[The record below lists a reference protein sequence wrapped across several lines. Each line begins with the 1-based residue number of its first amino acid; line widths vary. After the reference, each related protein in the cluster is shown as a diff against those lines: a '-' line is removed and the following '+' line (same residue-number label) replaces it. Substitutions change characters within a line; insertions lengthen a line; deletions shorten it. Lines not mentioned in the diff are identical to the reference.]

1 MISKLIQGAIIE
13 QEHKATYKFIERKV
27 KQTGRLPSFKDFSK
41 SIAKDHIKEDP
52 NYYSKLK
59 KCNL

>member
-1 MISKLIQGAIIE
+1 MISKLLQGALVE

-27 KQTGRLPSFKDFSK
+27 KQTGRLPSFKDVSK
-41 SIAKDHIKEDP
+41 SIAKDHLKEDK

-59 KCNL
+59 SCNI